1 MLRDRYIKAGNGG
14 GSGAVL
20 PPGTYT
26 PVNSISGPFD
36 LLWEGA
42 TANVS
47 TDFGSIEKTSGAGL
61 WDGSA
66 YATIPHTGD
75 FTLEFQFDFSL
86 GATDDQFGLSYYKSR
101 NSFEN
106 LDFSIYRTGA
116 TAVQVWENGANKG
129 ADTLVSDTDIL
140 SIERSG
146 FQVFY
151 KVNSTII
158 RTIDILNTGPMNID
172 CSLFDLAIV
181 KNIQVIIP

>member
-1 MLRDRYIKAGNGG
+1 MQAGYLKAVAPSGG
-14 GSGAVL
+14 GAIL

-26 PVNSISGPFD
+26 PRNSISGPFD

-47 TDFGSIEKTSGAGL
+47 TDYGSIEKTSGSGL

-75 FTLEFQFDFSL
+75 FTLEFQFDFSM

-106 LDFSIYRTGA
+106 LDFSIYRTGG
-116 TAVQVWENGANKG
+116 TAVEVWENGANKG
-129 ADTLVSDTDIL
+129 AATPVSDTDVL

-151 KVNSTII
+151 KVNDMII
-158 RTIDILNTGPMNID
+158 RTIDIVNTGPMNID

-181 KNIQVIIP
+181 KSIQVIIP